1 MHRTCPLSGVKQTF
15 PHLLQCP
22 LSTQA
27 DIMVGVNEDLRY
39 ELAGYRLAI
48 YGLSRYGLPSEFSIW

>member
-1 MHRTCPLSGVKQTF
+1 MHRT
-15 PHLLQCP
+15 CP

-48 YGLSRYGLPSEFSIW
+48 YGLSRYGLPEFSIW

>member
-15 PHLLQCP
+15 PHLLNVRFRP
-22 LSTQA
+22 KA

-48 YGLSRYGLPSEFSIW
+48 YGLSRYGLPEFSIW